1 MSGIR
6 PNHDRAA
13 AWTRER
19 LANLATPELVNLQAN
34 ASRLNEPALAGLC
47 GEILGTRPRH
57 GEQQSTPRESLQ
69 LLSLGRAFAARRVW
83 LGDASR
89 RWSGV
94 RKADGVVVIALWH
107 RSIDRVEGGGCACL
121 LWAPNVDGSRPWS
134 DTAAGKERLE
144 HCKAALSRGHAEGLL
159 VHGESFPDRLPEDR
173 ARTVLGIEA
182 HMVLAMRIERRGDQ
196 YWAAW
201 GDKAPTSMPG

>member
-1 MSGIR
+1 MSGI
-6 PNHDRAA
+6 PSIPDRAA

-19 LANLATPELVNLQAN
+19 LANLATPELLNLQAN
-34 ASRLNEPALAGLC
+34 ASRLNEPELARLC

-57 GEQQSTPRESLQ
+57 GERQSMPGESRQ
-69 LLSLGRAFAARRVW
+69 LVSLSRAFAARSVW

-94 RKADGVVVIALWH
+94 RKVDGVVVIALWH
-107 RSIDRVEGGGCACL
+107 RSIDSVKGGGCASL
-121 LWAPNVDGSRPWS
+121 LWAPNSDGSRPWS

-144 HCKAALSRGHAEGLL
+144 HCKAALSHGRAEGLL
-159 VHGESFPDRLPEDR
+159 VHGESISGRLPEDR

-182 HMVLAMRIERRGDQ
+182 HMVLAIRVERRGDQ

-201 GDKAPTSMPG
+201 GDKAPTSMPD